1 MMRRT
6 LVKLSSCAPGTG
18 ATVNGF
24 LKGIGSSEDFN
35 VGPRISNMM
44 HQRSK
49 VEADLKEERAYLRE
63 AMLRSDIGVHVV
75 THHRENVK
83 ELTKKEEKLSSQIDD
98 ALVEWEKKLE
108 KALEETQE
116 ELKEV
121 RGKMMEFMDDNS
133 LYPEE
138 KEEYMRQINVLET
151 QMSTLR
157 IAVQGII

>member
-24 LKGIGSSEDFN
+24 LKGIGSSGDFN

-44 HQRSK
+44 HQKSK
-49 VEADLKEERAYLRE
+49 VEADLKEERASLKE
-63 AMLRSDIGVHVV
+63 IMLQS
-75 THHRENVK
+75 NVRMHATTYYISNIE
-83 ELTKKEEKLSSQIDD
+83 ELTKKEEKLSSQIDA
-98 ALVEWEKKLE
+98 ALVEWEKRLE
-108 KALEETQE
+108 EALEETQE